1 MPPIATYRYYQAS
14 EKEVYMFKRS
24 GIWWTCIS
32 HNGRKIQKSLETS
45 DKRLAKTIE
54 AKIRTEIVEGKY
66 YERLT
71 GQRKTFKDMMD
82 RFMNDY
88 APTVSI
94 NTQEG
99 YKYYLKNLNRFFGN
113 PGLMTITPKIVSKYK
128 LYRRGSGASPSTVN
142 RELYMLS
149 KAFNLAVKEWEWLKD
164 NPVSRVQKERES
176 NEVDRWLAEDEER
189 RLLGNSPEWLRE
201 IVVFA
206 LNTGLRQDELL
217 SLEWSRVNLLRKT
230 IIIQKTK
237 NNRPNTLPLNS
248 IALNVLLK
256 KQECKVRSLKNDLV
270 FSSQAGTKIGKR
282 NLIRAFAQALE
293 KAEIK
298 DFTFHCLRHTFATRL
313 AQNGVDIYKVA
324 KLLNHKDLKN
334 TQRYSHH
341 CPESLMD
348 GVQVLEKF
356 DYNLT
361 TMAQNG
367 G

>member
-1 MPPIATYRYYQAS
+1 
-14 EKEVYMFKRS
+14 MFKRS
-24 GIWWTCIS
+24 DIWWTCIS
-32 HNGRKIQKSLETS
+32 HNGRKVQRSLETS
-45 DKRLAKTIE
+45 DKKLAQAIE

-66 YERLT
+66 YERLV

-82 RFMNDY
+82 RFMQDY
-88 APTVSI
+88 APTVSL

-99 YKYYLKNLNRFFGN
+99 YKYYLKNLSRFFGN
-113 PGLMTITPKIVSKYK
+113 PGLMSITPKIVSKYK
-128 LYRRGSGASPSTVN
+128 LYRRANGASPSTVN

-164 NPVSRVQKERES
+164 NPVSRVQKEREN
-176 NEVDRWLAEDEER
+176 NEVDRWLTEDEER
-189 RLLGNSPEWLRE
+189 RLLENSPDWLRE
-201 IVVFA
+201 IIVFA

-217 SLEWSRVNLLRKT
+217 SLEWSRVSLHRKT
-230 IIIQKTK
+230 ILIQKTK
-237 NNRPNTLPLNS
+237 NNKPNTLPLNS
-248 IALNVLLK
+248 IALNVLMQK
-256 KQECKVRSLKNDLV
+256 HEGKVRSLKNDLV
-270 FSSQAGTKIGKR
+270 FISQSGTKIGKR

-313 AQNGVDIYKVA
+313 AQNGVDIYKIA
-324 KLLNHKDLKN
+324 KLINHKDLKN

-341 CPESLMD
+341 CPESLMV

-361 TMAQNG
+361 TMAQKG

>member
-1 MPPIATYRYYQAS
+1 
-14 EKEVYMFKRS
+14 MFKRS
-24 GIWWTCIS
+24 DIWWTCIS
-32 HNGRKIQKSLETS
+32 HNGRKVQKSLETS
-45 DKRLAKTIE
+45 DKKLAQAIE

-71 GQRKTFKDMMD
+71 GQCKTFKDMMD
-82 RFMNDY
+82 KFMKEY
-88 APTVSI
+88 APTVSL

-99 YKYYLKNLNRFFGN
+99 YKYYLKNLSRFFGN
-113 PGLMTITPKIVSKYK
+113 PGLMSITPKIVAKYK
-128 LYRRGSGASPSTVN
+128 LYRRDKGASPSTVN

-164 NPVSRVQKERES
+164 NPVSRVQKEREN
-176 NEVDRWLAEDEER
+176 NEVDRWLTEDEER
-189 RLLGNSPEWLRE
+189 KLLGNSPDWLRE
-201 IVVFA
+201 IIVFA

-230 IIIQKTK
+230 ILIQKTK
-237 NNRPNTLPLNS
+237 NNKPNTLPLNS
-248 IALNVLLK
+248 LALNILMQK
-256 KQECKVRSLKNDLV
+256 HEGKVISLKNDLV
-270 FSSQAGTKIGKR
+270 FSSQSGTKIGKR

-293 KAEIK
+293 KAEIN

-313 AQNGVDIYKVA
+313 AQNGVDIYKIA

-341 CPESLMD
+341 CPESLMV
-348 GVQVLEKF
+348 GVQILEKF
-356 DYNLT
+356 DYNPT